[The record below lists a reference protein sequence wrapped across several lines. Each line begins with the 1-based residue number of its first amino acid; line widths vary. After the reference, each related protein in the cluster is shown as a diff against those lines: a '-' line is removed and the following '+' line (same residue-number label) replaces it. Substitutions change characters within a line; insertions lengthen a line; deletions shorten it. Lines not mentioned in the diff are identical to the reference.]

1 MIKRRLY
8 VEERES
14 RMARWSFRLALF
26 SVPVIIL
33 AAALYRFGAL
43 DFRPALVTL
52 GAGLGLAVLGAVLAV
67 CACVSVW
74 ESGWRGMG
82 RSIGALA
89 IAVGVVAGP
98 AAVLARGAMLPPLTD
113 ISTDAVD
120 PPHFRA
126 LGIARPRTANPT
138 TYPGESAAA
147 LQREAYPGI
156 KPVDLDATPDEAFN
170 AVLALVQKRKWRVLD
185 AIPPRGGLRDG
196 QIEAVAPTPL
206 LGFRNDVVIR
216 VRATPKGGSRVDVRS
231 SSRYGIHDL
240 GENAMRITSLMADLA
255 AERRKH

>member
-14 RMARWSFRLALF
+14 RLARWSFRLALF
-26 SVPVIIL
+26 SVPVIVL
-33 AAALYRFGAL
+33 AAALYRMGVL
-43 DFRPALVTL
+43 DFRPALATL
-52 GAGLGLAVLGAVLAV
+52 GAGLAIAFVGAVLAV

-82 RSIGALA
+82 RAIGALA
-89 IAVGVVAGP
+89 IALGVVAGP

-113 ISTDAVD
+113 ITTDAGD

-126 LGIARPRTANPT
+126 MGLARPRSANAV
-138 TYPGESAAA
+138 TYAGESAAA

-156 KPVDLDATPDEAFN
+156 KPMDLDATPDEAFN
-170 AVLALVQKRKWRVLD
+170 ALLALVQKRKWRILD
-185 AIPPRGGLRDG
+185 AVPPRGGLRDG

-206 LGFRNDVVIR
+206 MGFRNDVAIR
-216 VRATPKGGSRVDVRS
+216 VRATAKGSRVDVRS

-240 GENAMRITSLMADLA
+240 GENAMRISSLMSDLT